1 MPLSRPALLLRSDS
15 RAVQDARNWVRSAC
29 EELDR
34 TDLVDCAELGVS
46 ELVSN
51 ALFHGAAPVTIRM
64 RGTADHPRI
73 EVRDASTEPPLLPV
87 PLALADEDEV
97 LLTVGRGLSIVASV
111 ADAWGADIDNTGK
124 TVWLTPAA
132 DIAEG
137 AGVEGV
143 ITGPVGATAKPD
155 PQISIRDAVEVSI
168 LGVPLALYTGF
179 QHHFRELRREV
190 RLLSLA
196 HAEDYPLAASLSSLF
211 GTLERQLLDGLGH
224 GQLSGAIGNTGDG
237 ERETADLHVRMPRSA
252 VETVRR
258 FLDMLDLIDEFCR
271 QERLLVLARSPEQV
285 AFQRWFLGQYLTQ
298 AAGGRPTR
306 WSVAQMAGPLH

>member
-143 ITGPVGATAKPD
+143 ITGPVGATAKLD